1 MCRQPS
7 WEQVCVCMHVLYVCM
22 YVGVVVTVI
31 FMIPSRV
38 YALIGTSLSMHT
50 RTSESDCVS
59 MSVL

>member
-1 MCRQPS
+1 MC
-7 WEQVCVCMHVLYVCM
+7 VHACVVYM

-31 FMIPSRV
+31 FMMPSRV
-38 YALIGTSLSMHT
+38 YALIGKSLSMHT